1 MAYFSPAT
9 PYRSGGT
16 YVLDSA
22 AAGGRPKG
30 DHEKPILRN
39 TVMLSFVRELSVFL
53 VQRRKFWLLP
63 IVLMMALLGGLMLLT
78 EGSVISPFVYS
89 IF

>member
-1 MAYFSPAT
+1 
-9 PYRSGGT
+9 
-16 YVLDSA
+16 
-22 AAGGRPKG
+22 
-30 DHEKPILRN
+30 
-39 TVMLSFVRELSVFL
+39 MLSFVRELSVFL

-63 IVLMMALLGGLMLLT
+63 IVLMMALLGALMLLT